1 MLKKLSRSVGKR
13 GKRGKQEDEDEDEA
27 PAVQEAPESSDE
39 EGDEAGEEEEDDED
53 DGDDDAPTTAAAKG
67 SKVAAAASS
76 ASAYP
81 TVIRRST
88 HKKKKVLVLCSRGVT
103 AHFMEL
109 MEDVMK
115 LLPHCRK
122 DPKFDKKEPLTSIT
136 EIAELGG
143 CKLALYFET
152 RKMKDL
158 YLWAGR
164 VDTGPSVK
172 FLVQQVRPMRDLRL
186 TGNCLL
192 GSRPILSFDQAFE
205 GAPHLALMKHVLSD
219 VFAPPKGHPRSKP
232 FHDHVLSFSLLE
244 GRILIRHYQLV
255 PSEEAERR
263 RKLANAQGASA
274 AGGRRRREGRGR
286 RRRRLPRRD
295 RPALRPRPHPYPR
308 GLLPRRHLYSSE
320 TFVSPNVKRAEE
332 KKKRARS
339 TVGAV
344 AQKEKRRKAIREGAD
359 ARPDDEL
366 ADVFD
371 S

>member
-1 MLKKLSRSVGKR
+1 MTRTS
-13 GKRGKQEDEDEDEA
+13 
-27 PAVQEAPESSDE
+27 
-39 EGDEAGEEEEDDED
+39 
-53 DGDDDAPTTAAAKG
+53 DDDAPTTAAAKG

-115 LLPHCRK
+115 LLPHRK
-122 DPKFDKKEPLTSIT
+122 DPKFDKEPLTSIT

-263 RKLANAQGASA
+263 RKLANALGASA
-274 AGGRRRREGRGR
+274 AEADAAAAKVAADDDGASLVEIGPRFALVPIRILAGCFRG
-286 RRRRLPRRD
+286 D
-295 RPALRPRPHPYPR
+295 T
-308 GLLPRRHLYSSE
+308 LYSSE